1 MTVFVQHNNGTI
13 RRVRGTFGGS
23 SAWKQHQDCDC
34 YGSDKH
40 RRRRMVEQVE
50 TEIAEEQ
57 MRDAIARGSLSGSRQ
72 PQGISSL
79 TRPQTRDTIEQ
90 SLGGMTMT
98 SVPVKKASPIR
109 RPFRVVK
116 SETGKLVCVFL
127 D

>member
-40 RRRRMVEQVE
+40 RRRRMVESVE
-50 TEIAEEQ
+50 TRIAEEQ
-57 MRDAIARGSLSGSRQ
+57 MRDALAQRTRCGSRQ
-72 PQGISSL
+72 PQGISAL
-79 TRPQTRDTIEQ
+79 PLPQTRNTLEQ

-98 SVPVKKASPIR
+98 TVSVKKSSPTR